1 MNIHSGRRAAII
13 DEIERRLNQIK
24 RCNGYNLDIAL
35 VQKRFPALKELTY
48 TEDTDS
54 DTTETDYYDTT
65 DLETKVEGSNFIDEQ
80 TLPALLLQYGNAG
93 NSIERMETVGPAAQL
108 DGSSRFTNL
117 NELEERLVIVI
128 RGIIRESAS
137 KCLIDEAL
145 LSPEPFKNLVYP
157 IVETKFYSSVPKV
170 GQLHLVFR
178 NLTTETENNT
188 ILCTIAGEDES
199 REPVCEETLSVYPLG
214 KSIYINPGDTTDV
227 VNKVK
232 QRTGTTWTDNKEVFC
247 WDLKS
252 NQFTLNPDRTDR
264 WQLTPLSGDN
274 VYETMISCLSDRIH
288 VTLPF
293 QEGNAVSI
301 YYQMKD
307 CYPSLPETDDDL
319 TNTTS
324 TNNWKP
330 VPANNKLPT
339 SSDDDLDYYLLPVIK
354 KETGASDNSHLVNAN
369 VCPIIK
375 AKGNSDETGLV
386 EALVI
391 YSRVPKKID
400 ILCPTLKGD
409 SYTSKDLPDSWFLN
423 TSEIPQTQ
431 NNKNLYAVSVQVYSD
446 DTIEYGQP
454 FRVVATAKEGNK
466 LKLCP
471 DTTIP
476 IVRADTKK
484 YFSKVNNVEIINT
497 NSYNDKYS
505 PTLTISSLPIQLT
518 TLVSMLH
525 SDLNQAL
532 YDKEGELEVKDAAG
546 LIKEFYERNESTIPL
561 TEFRT
566 RVNNL
571 LQNREI
577 ARAPVT
583 LTLGIDGVQDY
594 TITDWY
600 TMEGIASPFEVIDFR
615 LVIWHTYPKGSY
627 I

>member
-137 KCLIDEAL
+137 KCLIDETL
-145 LSPEPFKNLVYP
+145 LSSDSFENLVYP

-170 GQLHLVFR
+170 GQLHLVFK
-178 NLTTETENNT
+178 NLITDTPENT

-199 REPVCEETLSVYPLG
+199 REPVCEETLSVYPLA
-214 KSIYINPGDTTDV
+214 KSIYRATNGDSSWATE
-227 VNKVK
+227 KVK
-232 QRTGTTWTDNKEVFC
+232 QREGSTWNDDNEEVFY

-252 NQFTLNPDRTDR
+252 NQFTLNPDASNHWR
-264 WQLTPLSGDN
+264 LTPPSSSDI
-274 VYETMISCLSDRIH
+274 YETMISCLSDRIH
-288 VTLPF
+288 VTFPF
-293 QEGNAVSI
+293 QEGNSVNI

-307 CYPSLPETDDDL
+307 CYPSLPTTDTELTDD
-319 TNTTS
+319 
-324 TNNWKP
+324 WKP
-330 VPANNKLPT
+330 VPSDKKLPT
-339 SSDDDLDYYLLPVIK
+339 SSDDNLDYYLLPVIK
-354 KETGASDNSHLVNAN
+354 KEIGDSASSNLTNTN

-400 ILCPTLKGD
+400 ILCPTLKGE
-409 SYTSKDLPDSWFLN
+409 SYTDEDLPDSWLLEVPE
-423 TSEIPQTQ
+423 TPS
-431 NNKNLYAVSVQVYSD
+431 NKNLYAVSVQVYSD

-484 YFSKVNNVEIINT
+484 YFSKVNNVDIINST
-497 NSYNDKYS
+497 SYNDKYS
-505 PTLTISSLPIQLT
+505 PSLTISSLPIQLT